1 MFSDIPA
8 PAKCGVYW
16 RLNISGM
23 YSSVKLQACRPTVPG
38 VSISVKCVIR
48 HSEINR
54 DASLTTVEVFSLAQS
69 SVLVVLSSA
78 NSVTPRKKMHCD
90 FTFVYTF
97 INFLFALGITVSSEV
112 TNRDQNQNLKPT
124 IRMDREYSS
133 FKGHT
138 TEKRRSEQNY
148 KNYSASHVEDS

>member
-23 YSSVKLQACRPTVPG
+23 YSKVKLQACRPTAPG
-38 VSISVKCVIR
+38 VSISVKSVIR

-54 DASLTTVEVFSLAQS
+54 DVSSTTVVVSWLAKS

-78 NSVTPRKKMHCD
+78 NSVKPEED
-90 FTFVYTF
+90 
-97 INFLFALGITVSSEV
+97 AL
-112 TNRDQNQNLKPT
+112 
-124 IRMDREYSS
+124 
-133 FKGHT
+133 
-138 TEKRRSEQNY
+138 
-148 KNYSASHVEDS
+148 